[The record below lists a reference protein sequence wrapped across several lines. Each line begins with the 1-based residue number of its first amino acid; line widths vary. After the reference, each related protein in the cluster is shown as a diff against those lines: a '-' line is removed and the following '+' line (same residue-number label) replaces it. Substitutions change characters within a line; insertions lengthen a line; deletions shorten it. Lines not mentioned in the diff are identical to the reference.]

1 MKVSE
6 YIDEET
12 RGIEHLFQKRILSS
26 KSHEKKLLVF
36 TLITYFM
43 IKDNLILLHLIMHL
57 VDLRLRNL
65 HFVDLRLRNLH

>member
-43 IKDNLILLHLIMHL
+43 IKTI
-57 VDLRLRNL
+57 
-65 HFVDLRLRNLH
+65 